1 MHARQLITLAVMI
14 GTVGAM
20 GAQTTTTKTP
30 AARAAAARRKAAA
43 AKAAAANAA
52 PDDTKAVG
60 DIPPIEGAAK
70 PLFALRYIDIKA
82 GAGPLAETHKFYTVQ
97 YTGWTPD
104 GKKFDSSYDR
114 DSPFVFAQG
123 ARRVI
128 IGWDEGFEGM
138 HVGGKRRL
146 FVPYELGYGE
156 AGHPPTIP
164 SKSMLI
170 FDVELLGVS
179 DTPPPPP
186 TPATPPPA
194 KPDSSQE
201 AKPQ

>member
-1 MHARQLITLAVMI
+1 M
-14 GTVGAM
+14 
-20 GAQTTTTKTP
+20 
-30 AARAAAARRKAAA
+30 
-43 AKAAAANAA
+43 
-52 PDDTKAVG
+52 
-60 DIPPIEGAAK
+60 
-70 PLFALRYIDIKA
+70 
-82 GAGPLAETHKFYTVQ
+82 HKFYTVQ

-114 DSPFVFAQG
+114 DAPFVFPQG

-146 FVPYELGYGE
+146 FVPYQLGYGE